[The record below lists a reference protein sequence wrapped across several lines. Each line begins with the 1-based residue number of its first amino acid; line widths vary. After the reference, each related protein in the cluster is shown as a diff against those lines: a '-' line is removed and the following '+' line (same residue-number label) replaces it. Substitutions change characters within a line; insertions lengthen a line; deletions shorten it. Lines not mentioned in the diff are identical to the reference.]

1 MRGRSPDTLHG
12 PSRPWKP
19 VAPMDRAPPS
29 LVPVLLAVAFAVTAV
44 PAEALAP
51 APLAVALPGVAR
63 DLARSFDDALY
74 LNPGR
79 GLVVDMAAVT
89 SVDGD
94 AATLF
99 LDWLRTAMR
108 ERRSVRI
115 VDAPPPIEHRI
126 RLLGIIAA
134 YGGYPLASVAG
145 RAAESTQER

>member
-1 MRGRSPDTLHG
+1 MADAFSTRVAQEGREVRLLLSG
-12 PSRPWKP
+12 PLE
-19 VAPMDRAPPS
+19 VHH
-29 LVPVLLAVAFAVTAV
+29 
-44 PAEALAP
+44 
-51 APLAVALPGVAR
+51 AR

-94 AATLF
+94 AATLL